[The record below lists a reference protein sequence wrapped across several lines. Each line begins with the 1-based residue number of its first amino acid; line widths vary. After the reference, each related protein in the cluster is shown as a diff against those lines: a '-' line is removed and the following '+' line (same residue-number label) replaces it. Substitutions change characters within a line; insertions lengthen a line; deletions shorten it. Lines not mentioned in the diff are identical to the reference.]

1 MLFSEVR
8 TMNELFLSSSFFG
21 IVLSL
26 SAYEAG
32 LLLKRKFRLSI
43 FNPLLISIIIV
54 IAVLLLFR
62 IDYSTYYQS
71 SHFLSYLL
79 TPATVSLAIPLY
91 EEIKTLRKYPAAITL
106 GILSGVVTSLTG
118 VFLLSLLFNLSHAE
132 YVTLLP
138 KSITTAVG
146 MPLSE
151 EYGGYVSITVISI
164 IITGV
169 FGNVIASGACRLFRI
184 RSRIAKGVAIGTSCH
199 AIGTTKAL
207 EMGRLEGAVSS
218 LSLVASALMT
228 LIGMSIF
235 SEFI

>member
-1 MLFSEVR
+1 
-8 TMNELFLSSSFFG
+8 MNELFLSSSFFG

-26 SAYEAG
+26 LAYEAG

-43 FNPLLISIIIV
+43 FNPLLVSIIIV

-62 IDYSTYYQS
+62 IDYPTYYQS
-71 SHFLSYLL
+71 SQVFNYLL
-79 TPATVSLAIPLY
+79 TPATVSLAVPLY
-91 EEIKTLRKYPAAITL
+91 EEVRTLRKHPVAITI
-106 GILSGVVTSLTG
+106 GILSGVVTSLLA
-118 VFLLSLLFNLSHAE
+118 VFLLSLLFNLNHTE

-169 FGNVIASGACRLFRI
+169 FGNVIAGGACRLFKI
-184 RSRIAKGVAIGTSCH
+184 RTKIARGVAIGTCSH

-235 SEFI
+235 SQFI